1 MKRVLKGIRTEW
13 LNLAI
18 SIRRNSCE
26 LSDSVFI
33 LGSPRSGTTWLMEIV
48 TGISGRS
55 PIYEP
60 LRPGSDRFEALIGR
74 LDGFLVLDRSSVQP
88 DLADY
93 LVRVATGRR
102 VSHWSLSQST
112 LQRHLHSKGYV
123 VKFVRV
129 SRAAAWLSATIPVK
143 QIRIVRGPV
152 ATIESYLNSP
162 GPWHTWDVGQFST
175 LVFGDKT
182 RMLDLL
188 GTTTPTS
195 VQWFAAWWAA
205 ETSALLE
212 PALDV
217 AVVCYEDLV
226 RRDAATIDTIVAQ
239 CGAPAAHDVESVLAR
254 PSATSNDR
262 RSAGTKGAFST
273 RRLLSASE
281 TRDVEAIARDFGLDA
296 W

>member
-1 MKRVLKGIRTEW
+1 VKRVLKGIRTEW

-182 RMLDLL
+182 RMLDLHGGRRRRRRCWSRPL
-188 GTTTPTS
+188 TS
-195 VQWFAAWWAA
+195 RLSATRTLFVVMRRRSTLSSPSVELPRHMMWNRFWRGRVRLLMIVAARVRKERFLRADCCQRA
-205 ETSALLE
+205 KPETSRRSPVTSALM
-212 PALDV
+212 PGSGG
-217 AVVCYEDLV
+217 
-226 RRDAATIDTIVAQ
+226 R
-239 CGAPAAHDVESVLAR
+239 GHS
-254 PSATSNDR
+254 
-262 RSAGTKGAFST
+262 
-273 RRLLSASE
+273 
-281 TRDVEAIARDFGLDA
+281 
-296 W
+296 